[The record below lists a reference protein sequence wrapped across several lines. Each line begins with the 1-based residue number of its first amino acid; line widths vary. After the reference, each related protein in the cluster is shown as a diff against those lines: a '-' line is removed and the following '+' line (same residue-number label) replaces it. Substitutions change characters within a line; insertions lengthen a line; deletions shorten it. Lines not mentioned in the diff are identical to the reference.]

1 MKILYTN
8 YYIFIYQFFMICPKG
23 KSINS
28 ISILSNNK
36 LSNVL
41 KILVET
47 KLIDHEKFDSF
58 PNVILNRH

>member
-23 KSINS
+23 KPIIS
-28 ISILSNNK
+28 ISNLYK
-36 LSNVL
+36 LSSVL

-47 KLIDHEKFDSF
+47 KLTGHEKFDSF